1 MAIKLDENLTI
12 GQALELTKNYKGKK
26 TGELKTRNF
35 SPLLKSLKEIGLTT
49 SDKFSVFKD
58 KELLVKLG
66 DTVGGEGA
74 FTSLTSVE
82 NDLLKLYN
90 ITEDAGE
97 FPLKKKVFG
106 TGGLAR
112 GSNIKA
118 ADQARLAKKVK
129 LPPIADINKA
139 INRSVL
145 RLVNEGSY
153 EAAGYL
159 LVKHLTGLRS
169 RDIANLTTGSEIK
182 QGAEYGHVKKGSA
195 TLLGISNKGE
205 AMNFRLSSMPNGV
218 LQFLAEVAD
227 PDGTEK
233 NTRIFKN
240 KLPTLDKKVNTAVRK
255 VFDDMKLDII
265 DERTGKKIPFT
276 SGLLRKNVFSAIADE
291 HGPDVANRVLGH
303 STRGDVG
310 LTHYQVSRDTDKLP
324 LSVRA
329 AENFNSIF
337 LNDIGQ
343 SSPKEVFGKIY
354 RFGEKN
360 FSQFPLI
367 KFDTPNVIDEAV
379 AKSQINLENKSV
391 GAGVAIENIVEDNEK
406 QIGRLEKQL
415 TKIEKLKTQADQLK
429 GKQKNT
435 QQTVNKEMVD
445 NHNKRIQDLKD
456 KLKGNRLLE
465 TAIILGAGAEGVRE
479 LFDDPADLI
488 KDVAIDVG
496 TTALLGP
503 TGGLA
508 LVESLRP
515 STAFAAER
523 TGDERPAT
531 QEELMRPIEKKEL
544 ETVADDEKAIQ
555 EQMNIRK
562 MGEDFRREAERKS
575 QLSLDEQMQLL
586 NQGR

>member
-12 GQALELTKNYKGKK
+12 GEALELTKNYKGKK

-35 SPLLKSLKEIGLTT
+35 SPLLKSLKEVGLTT
-49 SDKFSVFKD
+49 SDRFSVFKD

-66 DTVGGEGA
+66 DTVGSEGA

-82 NDLLKLYN
+82 NDLRKLYN

-106 TGGLAR
+106 TGGFAR
-112 GSNIKA
+112 GLNIKT

-159 LVKHLTGLRS
+159 LIKHLTGLRS

-265 DERTGKKIPFT
+265 NERTGKKIPFT

-310 LTHYQVSRDTDKLP
+310 LTHYQVTRDTDKLP

-406 QIGRLEKQL
+406 QISRLEKQI
-415 TKIEKLKTQADQLK
+415 TKLEDLSTKSQEIKGKKLKK
-429 GKQKNT
+429 SK
-435 QQTVNKEMVD
+435 VD
-445 NHNKRIQDLKD
+445 QDLIESYDEKVKD
-456 KLKGNRLLE
+456 LKTKSKGNRLLE
-465 TAIILGAGAEGVRE
+465 TAIILTTGVEGVKE

-515 STAFAAER
+515 SPAFAPER

-531 QEELMRPIEKKEL
+531 QEELMRPIQKKEL

-562 MGEDFRREAERKS
+562 MGEDFRSEAERKS

>member
-12 GQALELTKNYKGKK
+12 GEALELTKNYKGKK

-35 SPLLKSLKEIGLTT
+35 SPLLKSLKEVGLTT
-49 SDKFSVFKD
+49 SDRFSIFKD

-66 DTVGGEGA
+66 DTVGSEGA

-82 NDLLKLYN
+82 NDLRKLYN

-106 TGGLAR
+106 TGGFAR
-112 GSNIKA
+112 GLNIKT

-159 LVKHLTGLRS
+159 LIKHLTGLRS

-265 DERTGKKIPFT
+265 NERTGKKIPFT

-310 LTHYQVSRDTDKLP
+310 LTHYQVTRDTDKLP

-406 QIGRLEKQL
+406 QISRLEKQI
-415 TKIEKLKTQADQLK
+415 TKLEDLSTKSQEIKGKKLKK
-429 GKQKNT
+429 SK
-435 QQTVNKEMVD
+435 VD
-445 NHNKRIQDLKD
+445 QDLIESYDEKVKD
-456 KLKGNRLLE
+456 LKTKSKGNRLLE
-465 TAIILGAGAEGVRE
+465 TAIILTTGVEGVKE

-515 STAFAAER
+515 SPAFAPER

-531 QEELMRPIEKKEL
+531 QEELMRPIQKKEL

-562 MGEDFRREAERKS
+562 MGEDFRSEAERKS